1 MSSSQLAAMLFVGGG
16 MSLFAV
22 GILTRV
28 YRREERLA
36 DILDLPWGEKDVDLD
51 AAIEQHSSLVENTIG
66 VAGRLIDQMD
76 QKGSLLTKLERARL
90 PIRPGE
96 FALFVLSGG
105 AILAALVTAITT
117 SAVFGGAAALAS
129 PFIALAYL
137 EHRID
142 SRTRK
147 FEEQFPNAL
156 TLIASSLSAGH
167 TFLRA
172 IQLMCEEAEGPIAEE
187 FARVVYETRLGDPL
201 VDALDRMAKR
211 LDIRDVDW
219 VVQAIRIQQ
228 TVGGKLADLLHTLAD
243 FIRAREEVR
252 REVRVLTAE
261 GRISAYILGALPI
274 FLGFFIQVSNPDYLD
289 PLFEG
294 WGPVWIAGALASIAV
309 GMTMIFR
316 MIKVDV

>member
-1 MSSSQLAAMLFVGGG
+1 MSSSQFAAALFVGTG
-16 MSLFAV
+16 MALLAV
-22 GILTRV
+22 GLIMRV

-36 DILDLPWGEKDVDLD
+36 EILDLPWGEKDVDLD
-51 AAIEQHSSLVENTIG
+51 AAVEQHSALVENTIG

-76 QKGSLLTKLERARL
+76 DKGKLLTMLERARL

-96 FALFVLSGG
+96 FALFVVSGG
-105 AILAALVTAITT
+105 AVLAALVTAVTT
-117 SAVFGGAAALAS
+117 DVLFGVAAALAS
-129 PFIALAYL
+129 PFIAMAYL
-137 EHRID
+137 RHRID
-142 SRTRK
+142 SRVRK
-147 FEEQFPNAL
+147 FEEQFPDAL

-172 IQLMCEEAEGPIAEE
+172 IQMMCEEAEGPIAEE
-187 FARVVYETRLGDPL
+187 FARVVYETQLGDPL
-201 VDALDRMAKR
+201 VDALERMAKR

-252 REVRVLTAE
+252 REIRVLTAE
-261 GRISAYILGALPI
+261 GRISAYILGALPL
-274 FLGFFIQVSNPDYLD
+274 FLAGFMQVSNPEYLD
-289 PLFEG
+289 PLFRG
-294 WGPVWIAGALASIAV
+294 WGLVWIFGALASITI

>member
-1 MSSSQLAAMLFVGGG
+1 MSSSQVAAMLFVGTG
-16 MSLFAV
+16 MSLLAV
-22 GILTRV
+22 GLLMRT

-36 DILDLPWGEKDVDLD
+36 EILDLPWGEKDVDLD
-51 AAIEQHSSLVENTIG
+51 AAVEQHSSLVENTIG

-76 QKGSLLTKLERARL
+76 DKGKLLTLLERSRL
-90 PIRPGE
+90 PVRPGE
-96 FALFVLSGG
+96 FAIFVLSGS
-105 AILAALVTAITT
+105 AVLAALVTAVTT
-117 SAVFGGAAALAS
+117 SLVFGGLSALAS
-129 PFIALAYL
+129 PFLAVAYL
-137 EHRID
+137 HHRID

-147 FEEQFPNAL
+147 FEEEFPDAL

-167 TFLRA
+167 TFLRS
-172 IQLMCEEAEGPIAEE
+172 IQMMCEEAEGPIAEE
-187 FARVVYETRLGDPL
+187 FSRVVYETQLGDPL
-201 VDALDRMAKR
+201 VDALERMAKR
-211 LDIRDVDW
+211 LDLRDVDW

-261 GRISAYILGALPI
+261 GRISAYILGALPL
-274 FLGFFIQVSNPDYLD
+274 FLAVFMQVSNPDYLD
-289 PLFEG
+289 PLFKG
-294 WGPVWIAGALASIAV
+294 WGLVWIAGSVASIAI